1 MKKFIYVVITVL
13 ILSIGL
19 NVTSFATATAVVDKI
34 EGAVPPKR
42 ENAPVITFS
51 DDFKTLYYN
60 GFTYYQKD
68 LSLFESYIG
77 TDFET
82 DANYYEDYDDVIS
95 TDDYDLIY
103 YADYELTEKQEKT
116 VKFVDV
122 SGDDIIVYIT
132 VYYKDGTSL
141 SLDLLREDYLDDY
154 DNLLSEKY
162 TNYEV
167 DFEYPGGNI
176 VKVDREILFEN
187 EKEAVNN
194 KEFYNDYMIEYVYIH
209 SDDGALSYQPGLVVI
224 FGDEYYYFSYEEN
237 NLYPDYYDY
246 SFFDLYWSESD
257 IYVHKITNEQVVAEL
272 QDAEQAYYEDD
283 LGYLENDELAN
294 SVSYFFLILIFG
306 VVPGIA
312 FIVSLIFAIIKKKT
326 YRKLLFTVCGFTLAE
341 IITFIIFMVLISTK

>member
-19 NVTSFATATAVVDKI
+19 NVTSFATATVVVDKA
-34 EGAVPPKR
+34 EGTFSIKR

-51 DDFKTLYYN
+51 DDFRTLYYN
-60 GFTYYQKD
+60 GYTYYQKD
-68 LSLFESYIG
+68 LALFESYIG
-77 TDFET
+77 TDYET
-82 DANYYEDYDDVIS
+82 DAYYYEDYDDVIS

-116 VKFVDV
+116 VKSVDV
-122 SGDDIIVYIT
+122 SGDGVIVYLT

-167 DFEYPGGNI
+167 DFEYPDGNI
-176 VKVDREILFEN
+176 VKVDREVLFEN
-187 EKEAVNN
+187 EKQTVNSE
-194 KEFYNDYMIEYVYIH
+194 EFYNDYMTEYVYLH
-209 SDDGALSYQPGLVVI
+209 SDDGVLSYQPGLVVSL
-224 FGDEYYYFSYEEN
+224 GDDFYYFSYEEN
-237 NLYPDYYDY
+237 NMYPDYEYG
-246 SFFDLYWSESD
+246 FFDLYWSESD
-257 IYVHKITNEQVVAEL
+257 MYVHKITNEQVVAEL
-272 QDAEQAYYEDD
+272 QEAEQAYYEDD
-283 LGYLENDELAN
+283 FGVFENDELAN
-294 SVSYFFLILIFG
+294 SISYFFLILIFG